1 MSYFNIES
9 GVLCT
14 LGILT
19 NSINAAVFM
28 HPKMK
33 DISFRY
39 LLAISLSEILYL
51 GLESMKFINNCEDCE
66 LRNYYSYQI
75 YYVYFTEYFCRVM
88 ALFIIFCE
96 IFLSIQR
103 YMVLLNKEFFKQNS
117 FYYLL
122 FGLLVFFF

>member
-51 GLESMKFINNCEDCE
+51 GFESMKFIN
-66 LRNYYSYQI
+66 I
-75 YYVYFTEYFCRVM
+75 YDY
-88 ALFIIFCE
+88 I
-96 IFLSIQR
+96 
-103 YMVLLNKEFFKQNS
+103 
-117 FYYLL
+117 
-122 FGLLVFFF
+122 GLLHFSLKEYNFDMSSQNRHFFSHHL